1 MKKKELMLVIGVA
14 IGVVLC
20 FYLIIYR
27 PSSNEIEKLKSGMH
41 QFQGIGL
48 REKVMK
54 QSHVKKK
61 EEVEELT
68 TRVDRLAVR
77 LLGAEEEDSFMKEL
91 RRIVANAD
99 VYGDSVKRNGV
110 IRKGEQT
117 YLALGVRLKGSFEK
131 VYAFLRAVEDMDKNV
146 WFDEIKLTRAE
157 GGNGIV
163 SLDLSLSVPQL
174 EELE

>member
-1 MKKKELMLVIGVA
+1 MK
-14 IGVVLC
+14 
-20 FYLIIYR
+20 
-27 PSSNEIEKLKSGMH
+27 
-41 QFQGIGL
+41 
-48 REKVMK
+48 
-54 QSHVKKK
+54 
-61 EEVEELT
+61 
-68 TRVDRLAVR
+68 D
-77 LLGAEEEDSFMKEL
+77 L